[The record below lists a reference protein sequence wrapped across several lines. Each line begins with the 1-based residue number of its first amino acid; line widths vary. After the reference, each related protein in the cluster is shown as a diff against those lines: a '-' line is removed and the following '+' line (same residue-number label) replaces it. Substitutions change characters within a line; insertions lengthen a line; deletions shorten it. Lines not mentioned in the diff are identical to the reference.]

1 MPSKSF
7 WVNFYKK
14 QFLKK
19 IKSAIFRIPGG
30 RSILPFYVSEKVC
43 SRSDLRG
50 INQIE
55 ACHVDYDML
64 KENGGE
70 CQLWPTKKVNLG
82 GVEPAFQKH
91 IANLKWYSCISQSVY
106 VFYREH
112 LNASKVI

>member
-1 MPSKSF
+1 MRF
-7 WVNFYKK
+7 HLFA
-14 QFLKK
+14 L
-19 IKSAIFRIPGG
+19 SATFFRIPGG

-50 INQIE
+50 VNQVE

-70 CQLWPTKKVNLG
+70 CQLWPSKKVNLD

-91 IANLKWYSCISQSVY
+91 IANLKWYSCLPQS
-106 VFYREH
+106 
-112 LNASKVI
+112 L